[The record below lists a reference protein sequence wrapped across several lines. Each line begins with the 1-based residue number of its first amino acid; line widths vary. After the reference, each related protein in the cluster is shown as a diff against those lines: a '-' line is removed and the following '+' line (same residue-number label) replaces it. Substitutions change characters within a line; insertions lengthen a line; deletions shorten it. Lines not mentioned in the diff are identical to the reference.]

1 MSVIAIIFLII
12 AVILLIVCL
21 FVTFSCMIISGE
33 ISHEEEEKN
42 TINYL

>member
-21 FVTFSCMIISGE
+21 FVTFSCMMISGE
-33 ISHEEEEKN
+33 ISHEEEEKKH
-42 TINYL
+42 Y

>member
-1 MSVIAIIFLII
+1 MNAIAIIFLII

-21 FVTFSCMIISGE
+21 FVTFSCMMISGE

-42 TINYL
+42 IIN

>member
-21 FVTFSCMIISGE
+21 FVTFSCMMISGE

-42 TINYL
+42 IINYL

>member
-1 MSVIAIIFLII
+1 MSIIAIIFLII

-21 FVTFSCMIISGE
+21 FVTFSCIMISGE

-42 TINYL
+42 IINYL

>member
-1 MSVIAIIFLII
+1 MSIIAIIFLII

-21 FVTFSCMIISGE
+21 FVTFSCMMISGE

-42 TINYL
+42 IINYL